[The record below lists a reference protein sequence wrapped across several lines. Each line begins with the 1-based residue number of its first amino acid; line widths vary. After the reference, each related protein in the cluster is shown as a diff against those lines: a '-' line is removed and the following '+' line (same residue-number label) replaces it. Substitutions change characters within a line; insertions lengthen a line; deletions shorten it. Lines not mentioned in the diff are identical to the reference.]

1 MKWQASVDQP
11 LGVSPL
17 NEMSPTL
24 SRVFI
29 EHLLLPDHAAPGP
42 RLSRQRNSIKSENTN
57 ISQALGCY
65 VSAWAQYIISRHRLQ

>member
-17 NEMSPTL
+17 NEMSPTR

-29 EHLLLPDHAAPGP
+29 EHLLLPDHAAPGRHDGRF
-42 RLSRQRNSIKSENTN
+42 RL
-57 ISQALGCY
+57 
-65 VSAWAQYIISRHRLQ
+65 RHPF